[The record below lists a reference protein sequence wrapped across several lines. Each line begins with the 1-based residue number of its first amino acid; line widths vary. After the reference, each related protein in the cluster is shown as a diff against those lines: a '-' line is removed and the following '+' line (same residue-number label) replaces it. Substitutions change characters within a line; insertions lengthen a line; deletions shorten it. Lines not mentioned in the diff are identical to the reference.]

1 MTELAAIDVAGAWLG
16 IFLTICILSFLYG
29 DNPFYKLA
37 EHLFV
42 GVSIGYIVVVQIKNN
57 LYVKLERGLEWP
69 DAVPIALVTMLFARL
84 AARRLAW
91 LGKFPLAFV
100 VALFAGQSIVGLVGA
115 DLADQ
120 VKAAARPLVVE
131 RTDLNTADAPRL
143 SLLPGVSPDLA
154 AKLVAEREQRPFDSL
169 DDAVARPSRSGAER
183 ADLAAERGP
192 IVGLDAR
199 AAVREGELDWFG
211 IASQVLLL
219 LALLAGLLYFYV
231 SVAHRGA
238 IGRVSRVGVWI
249 LMIGFG
255 ASFGWTVQGRIAL
268 AIGRAQDIR
277 GTFLGKEDAAR
288 VHGEAAALVSIAIVA
303 GGIYLWER
311 RRRRAGGP
319 GEPGEAGGPGERGGP
334 GGLGDPGGDAEPPP
348 PPPHSG
354 DAGGP
359 GAVVPPAAPA

>member
-1 MTELAAIDVAGAWLG
+1 MTELATIDVIGAWLG

-42 GVSIGYIVVVQIKNN
+42 GVSVGYIIVVQIKNN
-57 LYVKLERGLEWP
+57 LYVKLERGLTWS
-69 DAVPIALVTMLFARL
+69 DAVPIALMAMLFARV
-84 AARRLAW
+84 ASRRLAW
-91 LGKFPLAFV
+91 LAKFPLAFA

-120 VKAAARPLVVE
+120 MKAAASPLVVE

-154 AKLVAEREQRPFDSL
+154 AKLVAERELRPFDSL
-169 DDAVARPSRSGAER
+169 DDALARPSLLAAER

-199 AAVREGELDWFG
+199 AAVRAGELDWFG
-211 IASQVLLL
+211 VASQVLLL
-219 LALLAGLLYFYV
+219 LALLAGLLYFYF
-231 SVAHRGA
+231 SIAHRGA
-238 IGRVSRVGVWI
+238 VGAASRAGAWI

-277 GTFLGKEDAAR
+277 GTFLGPRDAAQ
-288 VHGEAAALVSIAIVA
+288 VHGEAAALVSIAIVG

-311 RRRRAGGP
+311 RRRRAAAA
-319 GEPGEAGGPGERGGP
+319 AGH
-334 GGLGDPGGDAEPPP
+334 DQEPPP
-348 PPPHSG
+348 YAPHSHAP
-354 DAGGP
+354 DSP
-359 GAVVPPAAPA
+359 GSPPAPPAAP